1 MPWSSRMNLA
11 DFAKRAD
18 EIIAMADKVIPTFTV
33 SAYGYHCDDEAYNAF
48 RAAGM
53 SFLGNTFGPQHPY
66 YQEFDRVTVEAY
78 KSKAQAGRGILV
90 AAREEVADGWAI
102 TARGI
107 VSAAIFADFME
118 MAQHLL
124 AEKYKDP
131 AAVMAGSVL
140 EEHLRQL
147 ASKHGVPVE
156 LTDPKGKTVPKKADV
171 LNADLVKAGVYNV
184 LNQKLV
190 TGWLDLR
197 NKAAHGKYSEYTE
210 ANVDLMIQGI
220 LQFMAAFSV

>member
-1 MPWSSRMNLA
+1 MNLA

-18 EIIAMADKVIPTFTV
+18 EIVGLADKVIPTFIV
-33 SAYGYHCDDEAYNAF
+33 SAHGFHCDNQAYNVF
-48 RAAGM
+48 RSAGL
-53 SFLGNTFGPQHPY
+53 SFFANTFGAEHPY
-66 YQEFDRVTVEAY
+66 YKEFDHVTKDAY
-78 KSKAQAGRGILV
+78 KSAAQAGRGILI
-90 AAREEVADGWAI
+90 AARDEVSGGWAV

-107 VSAAIFADFME
+107 VSAEIFGDFMD
-118 MAQHLL
+118 MAQYLL

-147 ASKHGVPVE
+147 GNKYGVPI
-156 LTDPKGKTVPKKADV
+156 DQHDSKGKTVPKKAEV
-171 LNADLVKAGVYNV
+171 INADLVKAGAYNV

-197 NKAAHGKYSEYTE
+197 NKAAHGKYNEYTIQ
-210 ANVDLMIQGI
+210 NVELMMQGI
-220 LQFMAAFSV
+220 LQFMTSFPT